1 MIKIRYAK
9 HETEEDLVVQLSAK
23 GHAGHGEKGQDI
35 VCAAVSTLMQTLAY
49 NISADDAQAMLL
61 PVPGGVEC
69 LVWTDHGEGELE
81 AKFDLVADGLQ
92 LIAEKYPEC
101 VSFETDGDGFED
113 FELDLQ
119 MFAEGGGDGAAG
131 GDTGATTGEA
141 ETQQAAPIEEPKLRP
156 AQERLARRSGTL
168 KSKGKDGTLS
178 PVQAA
183 EGSAATELPRGG
195 SPSERKDGEE
205 KAEPKAEEEKQ
216 TPEQAKKAHRK
227 AFADLM
233 QGEYAEEFQELV
245 QRTQKTITDNV
256 QASPEMKA
264 LLAAL
269 GEAYGTDAGDLKAL
283 TEAVKSGKV
292 KDQAYYEKL
301 ATEKGVSVKTA
312 RELDKLESENRRL
325 SAAEAAAKQAAQ
337 QAARQAQIRT
347 IHAQWDREAAALQQ
361 QDPDFNLQAAL
372 ANPEIAQMMRSGVSL
387 TNAYRAANFD
397 RLLTRAAQTTAQQ
410 VEQGVTERIRQR
422 QSRPGENGTRS
433 GAAATVKTDVANMTK
448 KERERL
454 EKEVLRGKIITFG

>member
-168 KSKGKDGTLS
+168 KSKPDSNEKSDSNEESGMRNEDLKDGK
-178 PVQAA
+178 AA
-183 EGSAATELPRGG
+183 KEEA
-195 SPSERKDGEE
+195 KD
-205 KAEPKAEEEKQ
+205 EPKQ

-269 GEAYGTDAGDLKAL
+269 GEAYGTDANDLKAL